1 MKLLFQF
8 TLAFALSFSFSCNL
22 HYFSIANH
30 GTKNSE
36 VYENL
41 QQGKLRFNLIRK
53 AESGK
58 TNLYNSSALE
68 YELSKSKLFKLSQTT
83 KIDLTYTS
91 SSGVN
96 GAGIST
102 ILFLLTLG
110 IFPSLEE
117 SHSWVTFTLSNRD
130 DKKLI
135 RDYTYPI
142 KGRRINSWL
151 TIPFYLIL
159 PIFSKSFDGGIEY
172 NTSSAS
178 IRLLVDAFET
188 DFANDCKENPE
199 LLEKLQYLSREMIE
213 L

>member
-1 MKLLFQF
+1 MKRLFQ
-8 TLAFALSFSFSCNL
+8 LNLVFALSFSFSCNL

-36 VYENL
+36 AYEIL
-41 QQGKLRFNLIRK
+41 QQGKLRFNLVRK
-53 AESGK
+53 VEAGK
-58 TNLYNSSALE
+58 PNLYNSSALE

-151 TIPFYLIL
+151 TIPFYLVL
-159 PIFSKSFDGGIEY
+159 PIFSNSFDGGIEF

-199 LLEKLQYLSREMIE
+199 LLEKLQFLSREMIE

>member
-1 MKLLFQF
+1 MKRLSQF
-8 TLAFALSFSFSCNL
+8 VLVFALSFSVSCNL
-22 HYFSIANH
+22 HYFSIADRAS
-30 GTKNSE
+30 KNLE
-36 VYENL
+36 ANETL
-41 QQGKLRFNLIRK
+41 QQGKIRFNLVRRV
-53 AESGK
+53 ESGK
-58 TNLYNSSALE
+58 PNLYNSSALE
-68 YELSKSKLFKLSQTT
+68 YELAKSKLFKLSQTT
-83 KIDLTYTS
+83 KVELTYTS

-96 GAGIST
+96 SAGISAV
-102 ILFLLTLG
+102 LFLLTLG

-151 TIPFYLIL
+151 TIPFYLVL

-178 IRLLVDAFET
+178 IRLLVDAFEA
-188 DFANDCKENPE
+188 DFANDCQENPE
-199 LLEKLQYLSREMIE
+199 LLEKLQSLSREMIE